1 MVLKSVK
8 HAEKCGSRLW
18 TLLPQEQRMHAPA
31 VQPVNQH
38 IQSHCDTNSKII
50 SILTVFSRW
59 TIVFFHCLFWK
70 SLWYR
75 FMQARCRAYQQTNS
89 VTALT
94 KENTMHVCE
103 TQSNQIHWTA
113 VCIPCYHV
121 LCWLTQITNGPLIK
135 KNISV
140 SGRPLIQHICN
151 SKCQECTV
159 LNDIT
164 REFNASADI
173 LCCANVALVASS
185 SLLVRLSS
193 VLLDCPAAL
202 TSSSCL
208 TPAVATQSQS
218 GHGPCRANLHKRG
231 LAQ

>member
-1 MVLKSVK
+1 
-8 HAEKCGSRLW
+8 
-18 TLLPQEQRMHAPA
+18 MHAPA

-75 FMQARCRAYQQTNS
+75 FMQARCPAYQQTNS

-103 TQSNQIHWTA
+103 TQSNQIHWIA
-113 VCIPCYHV
+113 VCIPCYHL

-135 KNISV
+135 KTFLFLEDPSFSISV
-140 SGRPLIQHICN
+140 TVNAKSVRFWMTLPVN
-151 SKCQECTV
+151 SMHRLTSC
-159 LNDIT
+159 
-164 REFNASADI
+164 
-173 LCCANVALVASS
+173 VAPTLPWL
-185 SLLVRLSS
+185 LLVL
-193 VLLDCPAAL
+193 
-202 TSSSCL
+202 
-208 TPAVATQSQS
+208 
-218 GHGPCRANLHKRG
+218 
-231 LAQ
+231 

>member
-75 FMQARCRAYQQTNS
+75 FMQARCTAYQQTNS

-103 TQSNQIHWTA
+103 TQSNQIHWIA

-121 LCWLTQITNGPLIK
+121 LCWLTQITDK

-151 SKCQECTV
+151 SKCQECKV

-185 SLLVRLSS
+185 SLVARLSS

-218 GHGPCRANLHKRG
+218 GHGPCCANLHKRG